1 MSQTYPIGRD
11 NLNQLIQL
19 QLGTEAFDII
29 HKVAD
34 NMETL
39 KKAIALFDQMSEIKG
54 IVDMEAR
61 LTVLQTRLDT
71 LESSVQNRLSTLES
85 TVNGRVD
92 TLENTVYGRLSTL
105 ENAVNDVLY
114 ILENTVYDR
123 LYMLE
128 STVYGRVDTLE
139 GTVQAI
145 SISIED
151 LTAKV
156 TALENKP

>member
-19 QLGTEAFDII
+19 QLGTEAFDVI

-39 KKAIALFDQMSEIKG
+39 KKAIALLNQMSELQG
-54 IVDMEAR
+54 IVDMETR
-61 LTVLQTRLDT
+61 LTVLH
-71 LESSVQNRLSTLES
+71 NRL
-85 TVNGRVD
+85 D
-92 TLENTVYGRLSTL
+92 TLENTVQT
-105 ENAVNDVLY
+105 
-114 ILENTVYDR
+114 
-123 LYMLE
+123 
-128 STVYGRVDTLE
+128 
-139 GTVQAI
+139 I
-145 SISIED
+145 SINIEN